1 MFYHLVSLQAD
12 SLYFTSMDG
21 EDNKIVEGEVVDQT
35 TTSVASGSG
44 AADDLITIT
53 NLIQSYIGNL
63 DRAQE
68 EMKAHKQMLLD
79 SFANDPTFRE
89 HEEKVKDAMKIKN
102 ATKQQILKQPTL
114 KELAEKV
121 KEMSQ
126 GVKDMREALSSYLQ
140 EYAKI
145 TGSRE
150 FEDAEG
156 ELREIIYTAKLVK
169 TASKKDR

>member
-1 MFYHLVSLQAD
+1 
-12 SLYFTSMDG
+12 MDP
-21 EDNKIVEGEVVDQT
+21 DDKKIVEGEVVDET
-35 TTSVASGSG
+35 TTSVSTSNENG

-63 DRAQE
+63 DRAQD

-79 SFANDPTFRE
+79 SFANDPTYQE
-89 HEEKVKDAMKIKN
+89 HEKVVKEAMKVKN

-156 ELREIIYTAKLVK
+156 ELREIVYTAKLVK
-169 TASKKDR
+169 TASKRDR

>member
-1 MFYHLVSLQAD
+1 
-12 SLYFTSMDG
+12 MDP
-21 EDNKIVEGEVVDQT
+21 DDKKIVEGEVVETVQEVSEPVQD
-35 TTSVASGSG
+35 SG
-44 AADDLITIT
+44 AANDLITIT

-68 EMKAHKQMLLD
+68 EMKAHKQMLTD
-79 SFANDPTFRE
+79 AFANDPTYRE
-89 HEEKVKDAMKIKN
+89 HEEKVKEVVKIRN
-102 ATKQQILKQPTL
+102 STKQQILKQPTL

-126 GVKDMREALSSYLQ
+126 SVKDMREALSSYLQ

-156 ELREIIYTAKLVK
+156 ELREIVYSARLVK
-169 TASKKDR
+169 TANKRDH